1 MKLRTLLLVSAFA
14 GLPCLSAQSVTP
26 PPSAGASAQASLLP
40 EDGARDAA
48 RAQFTDCKVITSML
62 VEQKNRP
69 VWKVLVEE
77 QAGRGSPHSNA
88 REKYS
93 LVEIDALS
101 QKVLSVKH
109 RVPKNFVR

>member
-1 MKLRTLLLVSAFA
+1 MKLGKLLLVPALAAFS
-14 GLPCLSAQSVTP
+14 CLSAQSITP
-26 PPSAGASAQASLLP
+26 IPLAGASVQASLLP
-40 EDGARDAA
+40 EDGARDVA
-48 RAQFTDCKVITSML
+48 RAQFTDCKVITSKL
-62 VEQKNRP
+62 VEHKHQS

-77 QAGRGSPHSNA
+77 QAGRGSIHSKA

-109 RVPKNFVR
+109 HVPKNSMH